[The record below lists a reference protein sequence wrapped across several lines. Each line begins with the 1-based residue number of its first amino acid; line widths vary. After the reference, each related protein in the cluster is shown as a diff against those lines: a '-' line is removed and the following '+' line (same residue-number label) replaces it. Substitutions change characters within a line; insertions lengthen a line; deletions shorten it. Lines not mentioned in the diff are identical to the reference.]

1 MTRCEFCLGSFIGY
15 LVFPLHKTCEST
27 FQLDSTVV
35 TMYRS
40 LVYLVSL
47 LDNRCLLML
56 TLPSW
61 DHESITRTHTHTHKV
76 WISSVSA
83 YLFPHQHP
91 TASQRHSGVTFDSLW
106 RRWRK
111 EHGQPT
117 RTPGQRSTLINDQP
131 TCFIVTCSIAFFR
144 FFDLLPLAVPYH
156 SIILTYVLLSSC
168 LLPPTQL

>member
-61 DHESITRTHTHTHKV
+61 DHESITRTHTHTQSLDLV
-76 WISSVSA
+76 CIRIPFSS
-83 YLFPHQHP
+83 P
-91 TASQRHSGVTFDSLW
+91 TSD
-106 RRWRK
+106 
-111 EHGQPT
+111 
-117 RTPGQRSTLINDQP
+117 
-131 TCFIVTCSIAFFR
+131 SIAETFWG
-144 FFDLLPLAVPYH
+144 DL
-156 SIILTYVLLSSC
+156 
-168 LLPPTQL
+168 